1 MKLFGGKHTTKQT
14 GGQRTAKS
22 SPAPSKAQQ
31 KTPAPH
37 TAPKAQQ
44 KPNAAGASG
53 KPHRLNGTQRGLIL
67 LGVAL
72 VVLVAV
78 IVGVAKAVI
87 KPPERPGTN
96 QSTSLSKDQGQKKPA
111 FTYIND
117 DGEEVEAQFEAPGSL
132 VDGVYNILVVGTDKG
147 SFLTDTIMI
156 AHMDTVEHTVAL
168 MSVPRDTLVYGNYS
182 VPKINSVYGGAG
194 GGDEGIE
201 ALRQML
207 ASMLGFEV
215 DGYVEVNL
223 EAFVEIID
231 LMGGVTFDV
240 PQRMY
245 YSDPSQNLYI
255 DLYPGKQTLTGD
267 QAIGVVRYRSG
278 YAAGD
283 IRRTEVQQAFVK
295 AAAEQLFSLK
305 TLANIQP
312 IVESAIKHVKT
323 DLTLGN
329 MLYFAQEALK
339 CDMTKMETFTLP
351 GAGVYINGGSYY
363 SLYPSQVLE
372 IVNEYF
378 NPYNADISLSSLH
391 IRTSGNSSGG
401 GSSSGSSSSSGSGSS
416 SSGSSSSGGSSS
428 GGSSGGST
436 TTTEPEDTETPETTD
451 PSVTNPGTTDPGTTD
466 PGTTDPG
473 TTEPGTTDP
482 GTTDPGT
489 TDPGTTDPGTTD
501 PGTTDPGATDP
512 GTTDP
517 GTTEPGTTDPGTT
530 TDPDTTDPGTTT
542 PPDGGETSTTTPDP
556 VEPTDPGSGSSGVD
570 VLEPAA

>member
-1 MKLFGGKHTTKQT
+1 MKLFGGKHTTKQS
-14 GGQRTAKS
+14 GGQRTSKS
-22 SPAPSKAQQ
+22 SPSPSKAQQ
-31 KTPAPH
+31 KTAAPQK
-37 TAPKAQQ
+37 TAAAQNTAHKAQQ
-44 KPNAAGASG
+44 KPAAPGASG
-53 KPHRLNGTQRGLIL
+53 KQHRLNGTQRGLIL
-67 LGVAL
+67 LGVAV
-72 VVLVAV
+72 VVLAAV
-78 IVGVAKAVI
+78 IFGVAKAVI

-96 QSTSLSKDQGQKKPA
+96 QAASLSKDKDQKKPA
-111 FTYIND
+111 FTYVND

-168 MSVPRDTLVYGNYS
+168 MSVPRDTLIYGNYS

-194 GGDEGIE
+194 GGEDGIE

-223 EAFVEIID
+223 EAFVEVID

-255 DLYPGKQTLTGD
+255 DLYPGEQTLTGD

-283 IRRTEVQQAFVK
+283 IRRTEVQRDFVK

-312 IVESAIKHVKT
+312 IIESAIEHVKT

-339 CDMTKMETFTLP
+339 CDMSKMETFTLP

-378 NPYNADISLSSLH
+378 NPYDADISLSSLH

-401 GSSSGSSSSSGSGSS
+401 GSSSGGSSSSSSGSSSTSGSGSS
-416 SSGSSSSGGSSS
+416 SSGSSSTGSSS
-428 GGSSGGST
+428 ST
-436 TTTEPEDTETPETTD
+436 GAETETPDQGTTGQGTGDTGTNGSGTLTPPEGGETTT
-451 PSVTNPGTTDPGTTD
+451 PSEGG
-466 PGTTDPG
+466 
-473 TTEPGTTDP
+473 E
-482 GTTDPGT
+482 
-489 TDPGTTDPGTTD
+489 
-501 PGTTDPGATDP
+501 
-512 GTTDP
+512 
-517 GTTEPGTTDPGTT
+517 TT
-530 TDPDTTDPGTTT
+530 TPPEGGETTPPDNGETTTPSEGGETTTPPDNGGTTT
-542 PPDGGETSTTTPDP
+542 PPESGETTTPPDNGNTSTATQDP
-556 VEPTDPGSGSSGVD
+556 VEPTEPGGGSSSVD
-570 VLEPAA
+570 VLEKAP